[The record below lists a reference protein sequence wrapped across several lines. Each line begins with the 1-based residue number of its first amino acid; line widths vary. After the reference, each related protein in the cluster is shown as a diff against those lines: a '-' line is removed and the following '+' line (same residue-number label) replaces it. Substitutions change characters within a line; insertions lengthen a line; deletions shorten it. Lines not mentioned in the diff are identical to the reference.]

1 MQGYDPGPPTLRPL
15 VEQAVPDAP
24 AKSALAPTPGTPEA
38 GGQRTVTVSSPPGTG
53 GFAPAPS
60 IATGARLRARGAA
73 RREVPFRPVS
83 VAPPNVCKV
92 TISVPYRFGG
102 VPRPALGPAADEG
115 LARRL
120 KALACTAPLHDLDA
134 RKANLA
140 GEYSVYAMAEI
151 ALSAIDLVT
160 LNMDFDTGADHE
172 QVILRLLPRAAAQ
185 APRRPA
191 AEHERVARWVLEN
204 LINVGS
210 VDRGFRAVYGTF
222 GADGEYVR
230 RDYDFKLVEEV
241 PGPDGGVYLRTTDEA
256 VNVLV
261 GALDTDVTSAQIA
274 AEVKL
279 EVLISRG
286 RLADARLAAEQ
297 ARYRTVQYAESLRR
311 ALEATRR
318 NVRAVDWLQAVP
330 DLIAEALD
338 HVADRYRH
346 ENAILT
352 NIRRARDEAESPDE
366 RTGEHK
372 RRAAELVDIVK
383 DCIRR
388 HTQLQSRLL
397 EAGPLFRAEQDR
409 QAFAPPRAQSGTDL
423 YGQVLAP
430 VLTLP
435 VERATRATDA
445 FFAEGAGLRTPPVV
459 RIGDLVD
466 VLLTPPVERDHLG
479 AEMPQPDLT
488 ETPDDSRFNDRQLD
502 SALDLLDLP
511 PDAPR
516 RLSGLLAEARRS
528 DPELPYLLALLAVH
542 AASPPVG
549 VAYRQGEE
557 RLLFA
562 VDDGTPLD
570 DPEFGG
576 ADLIVGTALLDAA
589 GMAAERAS

>member
-1 MQGYDPGPPTLRPL
+1 MTSP
-15 VEQAVPDAP
+15 
-24 AKSALAPTPGTPEA
+24 APTEPTEA
-38 GGQRTVTVSSPPGTG
+38 APPQLGTG
-53 GFAPAPS
+53 
-60 IATGARLRARGAA
+60 
-73 RREVPFRPVS
+73 
-83 VAPPNVCKV
+83 
-92 TISVPYRFGG
+92 
-102 VPRPALGPAADEG
+102 PRPAQGPAADEG

-120 KALACTAPLHDLDA
+120 RALACTAPLHDLDV

-140 GEYSVYAMAEI
+140 GEYSVYAMAEV
-151 ALSAIDLVT
+151 ALAAIDLVT
-160 LNMDFDTGADHE
+160 LHMDFDTGADHE
-172 QVILRLLPRAAAQ
+172 QIVARLLPRVAAQ
-185 APRRPA
+185 APGRPA

-222 GADGEYVR
+222 GPDGAYVR

-241 PGPDGGVYLRTTDEA
+241 PGHGGGVYLRTTDEA

-279 EVLISRG
+279 EVLVSRG
-286 RLADARLAAEQ
+286 RLADAQLAAEQ
-297 ARYRTVQYAESLRR
+297 ARYRTVQYAEALRR
-311 ALEATRR
+311 TLEATRR
-318 NVRAVDWLQAVP
+318 DVRAVDWLDTVP
-330 DLIAEALD
+330 DMIDEALA

-352 NIRRARDEAESPDE
+352 NIRKARDEAEGS
-366 RTGEHK
+366 EHK

-409 QAFAPPRAQSGTDL
+409 QAFARPAARAGLDL
-423 YGQVLAP
+423 YGQLVAP
-430 VLTLP
+430 LLP
-435 VERATRATDA
+435 LPLQRAVRVTDA
-445 FFAEGAGLRTPPVV
+445 YFAHGTGLRAPGAV
-459 RIGDLVD
+459 RVGDLVD
-466 VLLTPPVERDHLG
+466 LLLTPPAEREHLG
-479 AEMPQPDLT
+479 AEMPEPDLIA
-488 ETPDDSRFNDRQLD
+488 TPDDSRFSEEQL
-502 SALDLLDLP
+502 AAAMELLDLEH
-511 PDAPR
+511 DAPR
-516 RLSGLLAEARRS
+516 RLSGLLADARLR
-528 DPELPYLLALLAVH
+528 DPDLPYLVALLAVH

-549 VAYRQGEE
+549 TAYRQREE

-562 VDDGTPLD
+562 VDDGTELD

-589 GMAAERAS
+589 GMAADRTDPT

>member
-1 MQGYDPGPPTLRPL
+1 MTL
-15 VEQAVPDAP
+15 P
-24 AKSALAPTPGTPEA
+24 ASTE
-38 GGQRTVTVSSPPGTG
+38 
-53 GFAPAPS
+53 
-60 IATGARLRARGAA
+60 
-73 RREVPFRPVS
+73 
-83 VAPPNVCKV
+83 
-92 TISVPYRFGG
+92 SVPPQLSAG
-102 VPRPALGPAADEG
+102 PRPAQGPAADEG

-120 KALACTAPLHDLDA
+120 RALACTAPLHDLDT

-140 GEYSVYAMAEI
+140 GEYSVYAMAEV
-151 ALSAIDLVT
+151 ALAAIDLVT

-172 QVILRLLPRAAAQ
+172 QIVARLLPRVAAQ
-185 APRRPA
+185 APQRPL

-222 GADGEYVR
+222 GPDGAYIR
-230 RDYDFKLVEEV
+230 RDYDFKLIEEV
-241 PGPDGGVYLRTTDEA
+241 PGHGGSVYLRTTDEA

-286 RLADARLAAEQ
+286 RLADAQLAAEQ
-297 ARYRTVQYAESLRR
+297 ARYRTVQYAETLRR
-311 ALEATRR
+311 TLEATRR
-318 NVRAVDWLQAVP
+318 NVRAVDWLSAVP
-330 DLIAEALD
+330 DMIAEALD

-352 NIRRARDEAESPDE
+352 NIRKARDEADPGSDP

-409 QAFAPPRAQSGTDL
+409 QAFAAPTARSGTDL
-423 YGQVLAP
+423 YGHLVAP
-430 VLTLP
+430 LLPLP
-435 VERATRATDA
+435 VEQAIRVTDA
-445 FFAEGAGLRTPPVV
+445 FFARGTGLRTPASV
-459 RIGDLVD
+459 RVGDLVD
-466 VLLTPPVERDHLG
+466 MLLTPPVEREHLG
-479 AEMPQPDLT
+479 AEMPEPDLIA
-488 ETPDDSRFNDRQLD
+488 TPDDSRFSEEQLA
-502 SALDLLDLP
+502 SAMELLDLEH
-511 PDAPR
+511 DAPR
-516 RLSGLLAEARRS
+516 RLSGLLAEARRR
-528 DPELPYLLALLAVH
+528 DPDLPYLVALLAVH

-549 VAYRQGEE
+549 TAYRQGEG

-562 VDDGTPLD
+562 VDDGTELD

-589 GMAAERAS
+589 GMAADRTESS

>member
-1 MQGYDPGPPTLRPL
+1 MTSP
-15 VEQAVPDAP
+15 
-24 AKSALAPTPGTPEA
+24 APTEPTKLVPPQLSA
-38 GGQRTVTVSSPPGTG
+38 G
-53 GFAPAPS
+53 
-60 IATGARLRARGAA
+60 
-73 RREVPFRPVS
+73 
-83 VAPPNVCKV
+83 
-92 TISVPYRFGG
+92 
-102 VPRPALGPAADEG
+102 PRPAQGPAADEG

-120 KALACTAPLHDLDA
+120 RALACTAPLHDLDV

-140 GEYSVYAMAEI
+140 GEYSVYAMAEV
-151 ALSAIDLVT
+151 ALAAIDLVT
-160 LNMDFDTGADHE
+160 LHMDFDTGADHE
-172 QVILRLLPRAAAQ
+172 QIVARLLPRVAAQ

-222 GADGEYVR
+222 APDGAYVR

-241 PGPDGGVYLRTTDEA
+241 PGYGGGVYLRTTDEA

-279 EVLISRG
+279 EVLVSRG
-286 RLADARLAAEQ
+286 RLADAQLAAEQ

-311 ALEATRR
+311 TLEATRR
-318 NVRAVDWLQAVP
+318 DVRAVDWLDTVP
-330 DLIAEALD
+330 DMIDEALA

-352 NIRRARDEAESPDE
+352 NIRKARDEAEGS
-366 RTGEHK
+366 EHK

-409 QAFAPPRAQSGTDL
+409 QAFARPAARTGLDL
-423 YGQVLAP
+423 YGQLVAP
-430 VLTLP
+430 LLP
-435 VERATRATDA
+435 LPLQRAVRVTDA
-445 FFAEGAGLRTPPVV
+445 YFGHGTGLRVPGAV
-459 RIGDLVD
+459 RVGDLVD
-466 VLLTPPVERDHLG
+466 LLLTPPAEREHLG
-479 AEMPQPDLT
+479 AEMPEPDLIA
-488 ETPDDSRFNDRQLD
+488 TPDDSRFSEEQL
-502 SALDLLDLP
+502 AEAVELLDLEH
-511 PDAPR
+511 DAPR
-516 RLSGLLAEARRS
+516 RLSGLLAEARLR
-528 DPELPYLLALLAVH
+528 DPDLPYLVALLAVH

-549 VAYRQGEE
+549 TAYRQGEE

-562 VDDGTPLD
+562 VDDGTELD

-589 GMAAERAS
+589 GMAAARTDPT

>member
-1 MQGYDPGPPTLRPL
+1 MT
-15 VEQAVPDAP
+15 ESATTTSTQARTGASAP
-24 AKSALAPTPGTPEA
+24 S
-38 GGQRTVTVSSPPGTG
+38 
-53 GFAPAPS
+53 PAP
-60 IATGARLRARGAA
+60 
-73 RREVPFRPVS
+73 
-83 VAPPNVCKV
+83 
-92 TISVPYRFGG
+92 
-102 VPRPALGPAADEG
+102 GPAADEG

-120 KALACTAPLHDLDA
+120 RALACTAPLHDLDT

-140 GEYSVYAMAEI
+140 GEYSTYEMAEL
-151 ALSAIDLVT
+151 ALAAIDLVT
-160 LNMDFDTGADHE
+160 LQMDFDTGADHE
-172 QVILRLLPRAAAQ
+172 QVVAKLLPRIAAQ
-185 APRRPA
+185 APTREP

-204 LINVGS
+204 MINVGS

-222 GADGEYVR
+222 DPDGTYVR
-230 RDYDFKLVEEV
+230 RDYDFKLIEEV
-241 PGPDGGVYLRTTDEA
+241 PGPGGSVYLRTTDEA

-286 RLADARLAAEQ
+286 RLADAQLAAEQ
-297 ARYRTVQYAESLRR
+297 ARYRTVQYAETLRR
-311 ALEATRR
+311 TLEATRR
-318 NVRAVDWLQAVP
+318 DVRAVDWLSAVP
-330 DLIAEALD
+330 DMITEALD

-352 NIRRARDEAESPDE
+352 NIRKARDEAEDAD
-366 RTGEHK
+366 HK

-409 QAFAPPRAQSGTDL
+409 QSFAPPAARAGLDL
-423 YGQVLAP
+423 YGQLLAP
-430 VLTLP
+430 VLPLP
-435 VERATRATDA
+435 LERATRVTDA
-445 FFAEGAGLRTPPVV
+445 FFARGAGLRTPGAV
-459 RIGDLVD
+459 RLGDLTD
-466 VLLTPPVERDHLG
+466 MLLTPPAPREHLG
-479 AEMPQPDLT
+479 AEMPEPDLVA
-488 ETPDDSRFNDRQLD
+488 TPDDSRFSEEQL
-502 SALDLLDLP
+502 AVAMELLELP

-516 RLSGLLAEARRS
+516 RLSGLLADARRR
-528 DPELPYLLALLAVH
+528 DPELPYLIALLAVH

-549 VAYRQGEE
+549 TAYRQGEP

-589 GMAAERAS
+589 GMAADRTEAA

>member
-1 MQGYDPGPPTLRPL
+1 MAFRYLSAG
-15 VEQAVPDAP
+15 AP
-24 AKSALAPTPGTPEA
+24 NLCD
-38 GGQRTVTVSSPPGTG
+38 VTVHDL
-53 GFAPAPS
+53 
-60 IATGARLRARGAA
+60 ATVPQQNAAGA
-73 RREVPFRPVS
+73 
-83 VAPPNVCKV
+83 
-92 TISVPYRFGG
+92 
-102 VPRPALGPAADEG
+102 PRPAPGPAADEG

-120 KALACTAPLHDLDA
+120 KALACTAPLHDLDV

-140 GEYSVYAMAEI
+140 GEYSVYAMAEL
-151 ALSAIDLVT
+151 ALAAIDLVT
-160 LNMDFDTGADHE
+160 LQMDFDTGADP
-172 QVILRLLPRAAAQ
+172 QAIVARLVPRAAAQ
-185 APRRPA
+185 APGRPA

-204 LINVGS
+204 LVNVGS

-222 GADGEYVR
+222 DTDGSYVR

-279 EVLISRG
+279 EVLVRRG
-286 RLADARLAAEQ
+286 RLADAQLAAEQ
-297 ARYRTVQYAESLRR
+297 ARYRTVQYAESLRK

-352 NIRRARDEAESPDE
+352 NIRRVRDDADADDPRS
-366 RTGEHK
+366 GEHK

-397 EAGPLFRAEQDR
+397 EAGPVFRAEQDR
-409 QAFAPPRAQSGTDL
+409 QAFAAPPARAGLDL
-423 YGQVLAP
+423 YGQLLHP
-430 VLTLP
+430 VLPLP
-435 VERATRATDA
+435 VEQASRVTDA
-445 FFAEGAGLRTPPVV
+445 FFARGTGLRTPAAV
-459 RIGDLVD
+459 RVADLVE
-466 VLLTPPVERDHLG
+466 VLLTPPVEREHLG
-479 AEMPQPDLT
+479 ERMPEPDLVA
-488 ETPDDSRFNDRQLD
+488 TPDTSRFTAAQLE
-502 SALDLLDLP
+502 AAGELLDLP
-511 PDAPR
+511 FDAPR
-516 RLSGLLAEARRS
+516 RLSGLLAEARRR
-528 DPELPYLLALLAVH
+528 DPELPYLVALMAVH

-549 VAYRQGEE
+549 TAYRQGEE

-562 VDDGTPLD
+562 VDDGAELD

-576 ADLIVGTALLDAA
+576 ADLIVGSALLDAA
-589 GMAAERAS
+589 GMSAERQEP

>member
-1 MQGYDPGPPTLRPL
+1 MTSP
-15 VEQAVPDAP
+15 
-24 AKSALAPTPGTPEA
+24 APTEPTEPVPPQLGA
-38 GGQRTVTVSSPPGTG
+38 G
-53 GFAPAPS
+53 
-60 IATGARLRARGAA
+60 
-73 RREVPFRPVS
+73 
-83 VAPPNVCKV
+83 
-92 TISVPYRFGG
+92 
-102 VPRPALGPAADEG
+102 PRPAQGPAADEG

-120 KALACTAPLHDLDA
+120 RALACTAPLHDLDV

-140 GEYSVYAMAEI
+140 GEYSVYTMAEI
-151 ALSAIDLVT
+151 ALAAIDLVT

-172 QVILRLLPRAAAQ
+172 QVVARLLPRVAAQ
-185 APRRPA
+185 APGRPA

-222 GADGEYVR
+222 GPDGAYVR

-241 PGPDGGVYLRTTDEA
+241 PGHGGGVYLRTTDEA

-279 EVLISRG
+279 EVLVSRG
-286 RLADARLAAEQ
+286 RLADAQLAAEQ
-297 ARYRTVQYAESLRR
+297 ARYRTVQYAETLRR
-311 ALEATRR
+311 TLEATRR
-318 NVRAVDWLQAVP
+318 DVRAVDWLDIVP
-330 DLIAEALD
+330 DLIDEALA

-352 NIRRARDEAESPDE
+352 NIRKARDEAEGS
-366 RTGEHK
+366 EHK

-409 QAFAPPRAQSGTDL
+409 QAFARPAARAGVDL
-423 YGQVLAP
+423 YGQLVAP
-430 VLTLP
+430 LLP
-435 VERATRATDA
+435 LPLEQAVRVTDA
-445 FFAEGAGLRTPPVV
+445 YFACGTGLRAPGAV
-459 RIGDLVD
+459 RVGDLVD
-466 VLLTPPVERDHLG
+466 LLLTPPAEREHLG
-479 AEMPQPDLT
+479 AEMPEPDLIA
-488 ETPDDSRFNDRQLD
+488 TPDDSRFSEEQL
-502 SALDLLDLP
+502 AAATELLDLEH
-511 PDAPR
+511 DAPR
-516 RLSGLLAEARRS
+516 RLSGLLAEARLR
-528 DPELPYLLALLAVH
+528 DPDLPYLVALLAVH

-549 VAYRQGEE
+549 TAYRQGEE

-562 VDDGTPLD
+562 VDDGTELD

-589 GMAAERAS
+589 GMAAGRTDPT